1 MIKAIFFDFYNT
13 LVYFFPTVEDIQLCA
28 CKELGLSVTK
38 EGLIKG
44 YKTADSFFNME
55 NSRVPISNRS
65 ERERK
70 DFFAV
75 YEKMILEGAGLTVS
89 LGLATQAWELTTLI
103 PRRFRLFGD
112 VKSTLRELK
121 RLGLTLGI
129 ITNLNQDMKGLLNE
143 LGLDA
148 IIDVTVTSSEVG
160 VEKPHPSI
168 FLCALDKAGIIPQ
181 EAIHVGDQF
190 FSDAQGAK
198 AVGIKPV
205 LIVRDF
211 QVSTDNKVK
220 TIRTMGELLGII

>member
-1 MIKAIFFDFYNT
+1 MIKALFFDFYNT
-13 LVYFFPTVEDIQLCA
+13 LVYFFPKVEDIQLCA

-44 YKTADSFFNME
+44 YKTADSFFNLE
-55 NSRVPISNRS
+55 NSRVPISNRP
-65 ERERK
+65 EREK
-70 DFFAV
+70 KEFFAV

-103 PRRFRLFGD
+103 PRKFRLFGD
-112 VKSTLRELK
+112 VKPTLRDLK
-121 RLGLTLGI
+121 QLGLILGI
-129 ITNLNQDMKGLLNE
+129 ITNLNQDMDGLLDE

-148 IIDVTVTSSEVG
+148 IIDVTVTSREVG

-168 FLCALDKAGIIPQ
+168 FLHALDKVGISAQ

-190 FSDAQGAK
+190 VSDAQGAK

-211 QVSTDNKVK
+211 QLSTDNDVK
-220 TIRTMGELLGII
+220 TIRTMGELLGIT